1 MKVAV
6 PIRDD
11 RLDSHFGHAERF
23 ALLSLAG
30 GVAGLVVA
38 AVLTAG
44 LTLLV
49 PGFLPVLPAWAVA
62 FGLLSSSAT
71 GVVAGY
77 LPARQA
83 AAMDPVE
90 ALRHE

>member
-1 MKVAV
+1 MAQPIAEV
-6 PIRDD
+6 PRIRPL
-11 RLDSHFGHAERF
+11 RM
-23 ALLSLAG
+23 ALVMLGA
-30 GVAGLVVA
+30 
-38 AVLTAG
+38 AG

-49 PGFLPVLPAWAVA
+49 PGFLPVLPAWAVV
-62 FGLLSSSAT
+62 F
-71 GVVAGY
+71 GVVSSCVTGIAAGY